1 MNWLIDFARDSFL
14 EGLKVTNQIAAQRE
28 SFSRSE
34 LRQRAAVV
42 GLSTMMKRLVSS
54 ANKRILDLIFLT
66 ISLMYNKNNRGPS
79 IEPCGSPAL
88 M

>member
-1 MNWLIDFARDSFL
+1 M
-14 EGLKVTNQIAAQRE
+14 TNQIAAQRE

-42 GLSTMMKRLVSS
+42 GLSTMVKRLVSS

-66 ISLMYNKNNRGPS
+66 ISLMYNKNNSGPS
-79 IEPCGSPAL
+79 IEPCGTPAL
-88 M
+88 LSVLR